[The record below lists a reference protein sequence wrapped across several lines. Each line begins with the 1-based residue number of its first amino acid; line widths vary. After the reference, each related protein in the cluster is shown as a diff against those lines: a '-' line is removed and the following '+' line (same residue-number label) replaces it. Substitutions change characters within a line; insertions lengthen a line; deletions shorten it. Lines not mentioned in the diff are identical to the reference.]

1 MNPESRTMLPKMA
14 FTGFASRYREPTV
27 NEGFDDITKVNFK
40 VRLVMSCWR
49 CVGMWHTLNPAPR
62 LAAAV
67 RGSQLT
73 SIDSS
78 MGPKRRGPNG
88 ASSGYREKLQ
98 YVRKTKERKLGSEF
112 PRVHAERHV
121 TSDSNVGS
129 LTLLTTRITNQA
141 RRGEAEMG
149 SVVRPFTLR
158 LTCAKQHHRERPS
171 STRTWSSPRPFPS
184 GRPA

>member
-1 MNPESRTMLPKMA
+1 MLEEAINLPCIQKDSITDLQRQMNPESRTMLPKMA

-27 NEGFDDITKVNFK
+27 DEGFDDIAKVNFK

-112 PRVHAERHV
+112 PRVHAEQ
-121 TSDSNVGS
+121 
-129 LTLLTTRITNQA
+129 LA
-141 RRGEAEMG
+141 RQLNMPARLPCLRQESRTKAGEARLRWL
-149 SVVRPFTLR
+149 VVF
-158 LTCAKQHHRERPS
+158 
-171 STRTWSSPRPFPS
+171 
-184 GRPA
+184 G